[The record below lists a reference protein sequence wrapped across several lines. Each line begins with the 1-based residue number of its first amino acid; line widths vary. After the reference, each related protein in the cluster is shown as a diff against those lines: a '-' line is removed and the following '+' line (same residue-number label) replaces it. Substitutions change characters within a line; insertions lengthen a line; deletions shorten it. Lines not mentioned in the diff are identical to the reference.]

1 MTSLDDHCS
10 KQYDKILDYAIMNR
24 LMLGGSGDHSAADRV
39 LAQVTALAA
48 RVAELTSLLKAAAD
62 EDSDCYM
69 MGTGW
74 HGKVR
79 NAIAGV
85 EKS

>member
-1 MTSLDDHCS
+1 M
-10 KQYDKILDYAIMNR
+10 KDKRFRIHEGDVGTQAFNDWYVRELEADKAAI
-24 LMLGGSGDHSAADRV
+24 
-39 LAQVTALAA
+39 TA

-62 EDSDCYM
+62 EDSGCYM

-79 NAIAGV
+79 NAIADV